1 MTMAEEGFL
10 RRWARRKTETNAGIE
25 PAPEPAS
32 DIVVA
37 PAAAR
42 VPVAEAVAAGQTAPA
57 QPTPVQPTPS
67 QPIVLPTMDDVA
79 QLTPE
84 SDFSAFVARG
94 VDQAVRRSALKKLFA
109 DPHFNVMD
117 KLDMYMDDYNVASP
131 MSSEMLASLKHSKSF
146 FDQAAEEARKRAEA
160 EGRIAAGGGL
170 EAALPCPATPS
181 AAEPGTAEPGAAEP
195 DAAVSALAP
204 ALASEDADDVTAAAP
219 QGRLAAVSAVSAGS
233 AKVAEVAEL
242 AEVPVTPPGA
252 HTVAETGMMMQ
263 KQP

>member
-32 DIVVA
+32 EIVVE
-37 PAAAR
+37 PATAR
-42 VPVAEAVAAGQTAPA
+42 VPVAEALVAGQTAPA
-57 QPTPVQPTPS
+57 KPTPLQPMPS
-67 QPIVLPTMDDVA
+67 QPTQLQPAVLPTMDDVA
-79 QLTPE
+79 QLTSE

-131 MSSEMLASLKHSKSF
+131 MSAEMLASLKHSKSF

-160 EGRIAAGGGL
+160 EARIAAGGGQ
-170 EAALPCPATPS
+170 EAALPCP
-181 AAEPGTAEPGAAEP
+181 AEPGAAEP
-195 DAAVSALAP
+195 DAAVPTLAP
-204 ALASEDADDVTAAAP
+204 ASEDADDATAAAP
-219 QGRLAAVSAVSAGS
+219 QGRLAAVSAGS
-233 AKVAEVAEL
+233 AEIAGVAEL
-242 AEVPVTPPGA
+242 AELAEAPMPPPCA
-252 HTVAETGMMMQ
+252 HTVAETGNMMQ